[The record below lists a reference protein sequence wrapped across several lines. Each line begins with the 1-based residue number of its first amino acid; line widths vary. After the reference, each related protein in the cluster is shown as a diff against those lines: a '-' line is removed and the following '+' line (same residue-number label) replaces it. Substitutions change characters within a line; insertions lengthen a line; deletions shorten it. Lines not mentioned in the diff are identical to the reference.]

1 MGMYVASFLR
11 SVALR
16 EQKKFLLWMK
26 LGFVY
31 MLLIFRWDCKIGV
44 SEFCWN
50 SENLVFV
57 FYWGKKKL
65 FECCWRISSFFM
77 RLTFFFI
84 WNAAAE
90 RSLLQMFQL
99 RSQQLRLSLYWVSPW
114 ISWLVCNLCWRSPW
128 PMMGLQGA
136 FTRLQRLLRS
146 MLLSCVSWLRIA
158 TSRITLSWS
167 KHSAQST
174 MSTSS
179 LCPVLRS

>member
-11 SVALR
+11 SVALSG
-16 EQKKFLLWMK
+16 QKFFLWMK

-31 MLLIFRWDCKIGV
+31 MLFIYLSDEIVRL
-44 SEFCWN
+44 EYLN
-50 SENLVFV
+50 FV
-57 FYWGKKKL
+57 GIRRTSCLCSIVAKNP
-65 FECCWRISSFFM
+65 FECCWRSSSFFM
-77 RLTFFFI
+77 WPTFFLI

-90 RSLLQMFQL
+90 RSLLQMFQP
-99 RSQQLRLSLYWVSPW
+99 RNQQLRLSLYWESPW
-114 ISWLVCNLCWRSPW
+114 ISWLVCNLCWRRPW

-146 MLLSCVSWLRIA
+146 MLLNCVSWLRIA
-158 TSRITLSWS
+158 TSRIILSWS